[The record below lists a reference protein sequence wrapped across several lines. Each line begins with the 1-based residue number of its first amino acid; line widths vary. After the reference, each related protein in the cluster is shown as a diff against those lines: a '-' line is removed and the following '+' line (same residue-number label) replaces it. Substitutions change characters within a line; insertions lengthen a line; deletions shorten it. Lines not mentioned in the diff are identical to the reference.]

1 MHVAV
6 TEKQIYGKRIRT
18 NNQNTEA
25 LLSLWEEILRLN
37 LKGDVYAVYN
47 NYESDF
53 TGDYD
58 LNVGT
63 EKKFIDESSVIIPA
77 GNYHVVEVDN
87 IDPQGVF
94 NAWMDIWK
102 SDIKRAYKTDFQFHS
117 KDGSIR
123 IFLSVEY

>member
-1 MHVAV
+1 MKVAV
-6 TEKQIYGKRIRT
+6 AEKHIYGKRIRT
-18 NNQNTEA
+18 NNQNTDA
-25 LLSLWEEILRLN
+25 LLGLWEEILRLN

-58 LNVGT
+58 LQIGT
-63 EKKFIDESSVIIPA
+63 EEKFIDESSVIIPA

-87 IDPQGVF
+87 TDPQGVF
-94 NAWMDIWK
+94 NAWVDIWK

-123 IFLSVEY
+123 IFLSVE

>member
-63 EKKFIDESSVIIPA
+63 EEKFIDESSVIIPA

-87 IDPQGVF
+87 IDPQDVF

>member
-1 MHVAV
+1 MNVAV
-6 TEKQIYGKRIRT
+6 TEKQIYGKGIRT
-18 NNQNTEA
+18 NNQNTDA

-58 LNVGT
+58 LHIGT
-63 EKKFIDESSVIIPA
+63 EEKFIDESIVIIPA
-77 GNYHVVEVDN
+77 GNYHVVEVDHT
-87 IDPQGVF
+87 DPHGVF
-94 NAWMDIWK
+94 NAWVDIWK

-123 IFLSVEY
+123 IFLSVE

>member
-1 MHVAV
+1 MNVAF
-6 TEKQIYGKRIRT
+6 TEKQIHGKRVRT
-18 NNQNTEA
+18 NNQNTDA

-58 LNVGT
+58 LHIGS
-63 EKKFIDESSVIIPA
+63 EEKFIDESSVIIPA

-87 IDPQGVF
+87 TDPQGVF
-94 NAWMDIWK
+94 NAWVDIWK

-117 KDGSIR
+117 KDGDIR
-123 IFLSVEY
+123 IFLSVE

>member
-1 MHVAV
+1 MNVVV
-6 TEKQIYGKRIRT
+6 TEKHIYGKRIRT
-18 NNQNTEA
+18 NNQNTDA

-58 LNVGT
+58 LHIGT
-63 EKKFIDESSVIIPA
+63 EEKFIDESSVIIPV

-87 IDPQGVF
+87 TDPQGVF
-94 NAWMDIWK
+94 NAWVDIWK

-123 IFLSVEY
+123 IFLSVE

>member
-1 MHVAV
+1 MNVAV

-58 LNVGT
+58 LHIGT
-63 EKKFIDESSVIIPA
+63 EEKFIDESSIIIPA

-94 NAWMDIWK
+94 NAWMGIWK

-123 IFLSVEY
+123 IFLSVE

>member
-63 EKKFIDESSVIIPA
+63 EEKFIDESSVIIPA

>member
-63 EKKFIDESSVIIPA
+63 EEKFIDESSVIIPA
-77 GNYHVVEVDN
+77 GNYHVVEV